1 VSLEQLLGL
10 LRRDQQTVVVVVG
23 AAAVLLSSGAA
34 LAFPYG
40 RGSATGSGLTATAI
54 AAGDE
59 HTCALTITAGV
70 KCWGRNDFGQLGNGT
85 TTDRHTPV
93 AVSGLASGVAAIAS
107 GGDHVCALTSG
118 GAVKCWGDNARG
130 PLGDGTTTERLTPVA
145 VSGLAGGVASL
156 AAGADH
162 TCALTNAG
170 GVKCWGG
177 NGSGQLGDGATT
189 DRHTPAAVS
198 GLASG
203 VAAIAASAYHT
214 CALTSAGGVT
224 CWGGN
229 GSGQLG
235 DGTTTTRHLPVD
247 VSGLTSGIAALAAGD
262 EHTCALTSA
271 GAVKC
276 WGGNDTGQLG
286 DGTATERHTPVA
298 VSGLASG
305 VATIAAGVYH
315 TCALTSAGAVKCW
328 GENDFGQLGDGTR
341 TGRRIPVA
349 VSGLA
354 GGVAALVAGG
364 DHTCALMSAGGVKC
378 WGDNVA
384 GQLGDGTTTQR
395 HTPVEVIGA
404 PPPCVVPN
412 VIAKL
417 LPNAKTAIR
426 KAHCSVGK
434 VAYKRSPKAKRN
446 RVMAESPKRGTH
458 LKSGAKVTLTVGRG
472 PTGSNRP

>member
-170 GVKCWGG
+170 GVK
-177 NGSGQLGDGATT
+177 
-189 DRHTPAAVS
+189 
-198 GLASG
+198 
-203 VAAIAASAYHT
+203 
-214 CALTSAGGVT
+214 